1 MSKERREMKYQWL
14 KLHHS
19 GRTLSEIK
27 ALTKGASVGLSD
39 EYAPKKGRQNLE
51 SVYGFIERV
60 RMTRGQAADL
70 SAKKMLRPTKNYPK
84 NREEAL
90 ATWITGHTKRTVNW
104 RRDGNLIRK
113 GKPNKPRIGS
123 SKGKIGKTIIR
134 GDDVLIKEL
143 TFMLNS
149 LARLDPKNRKG
160 MMKQVRGVAKSI
172 RTQATSK

>member
-1 MSKERREMKYQWL
+1 MSQERREMKYQWL

-113 GKPNKPRIGS
+113 GKPNKPRPGS

-172 RTQATSK
+172 RTQASSK